1 MSGPGPH
8 NLDRVPDQ
16 DGYLIING
24 DGAVMASSG
33 DLENDERVAGIL
45 MNMVRLASRIK
56 INPDKPETFKR
67 LSVVFDDFMY
77 VATISSSKV
86 YVSKRR
92 HNPQEPVL
100 A

>member
-8 NLDRVPDQ
+8 NLDRVPGQ
-16 DGYLIING
+16 DGYLIINS

-33 DLENDERVAGIL
+33 ALENDERTAGIL
-45 MNMVRLASRIK
+45 MNMVRLASRVK
-56 INPDKPETFKR
+56 INADKPETFKR

-77 VATISSSKV
+77 LITISNGKI
-86 YVSKRR
+86 YVSRR
-92 HNPQEPVL
+92 HSSPHEPVL